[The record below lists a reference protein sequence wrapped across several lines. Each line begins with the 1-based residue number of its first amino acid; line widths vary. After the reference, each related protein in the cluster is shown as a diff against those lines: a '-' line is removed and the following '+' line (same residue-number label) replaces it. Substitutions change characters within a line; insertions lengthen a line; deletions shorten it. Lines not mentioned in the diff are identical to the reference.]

1 MAVGIDDQ
9 LRGHETMMYRR
20 AMTITARSAKS
31 LTAAAKPGQKSSHR
45 SRVRAGTYSVEVG
58 DEIVT
63 GWHSHEFHQVE
74 YAFEGIAEVQTEH
87 ARFLLPPQQAVWI
100 PAGVE
105 HCSTL
110 TRVKMV
116 SVFFDPTM
124 GLPAGDRVRILAA
137 APVIREMILYARRW
151 PVSRETS
158 DPMAEAYFK
167 ALAFLVAEWLEH
179 ETPLCLPTASD
190 ALVAAAMDYTM
201 DHLSGVTISDL
212 CREVGTS
219 ERSLRR
225 AFVADTGMPWRQY
238 LQESRLLKAMALL
251 AERDHSL
258 LDVSMAV
265 GFESPSAFTRA
276 FRRYASESPS
286 QYRRRVATAS
296 VKASTITESSSE
308 EAGRVIRGWSRIGR
322 RETNIHI

>member
-1 MAVGIDDQ
+1 
-9 LRGHETMMYRR
+9 MYRPV
-20 AMTITARSAKS
+20 MTITARSAKS
-31 LTAAAKPGQKSSHR
+31 LTAAAKPDDR

-74 YAFEGIAEVQTEH
+74 YAFEGIAEVQTGS

-116 SVFFDPTM
+116 SVFFDPSFFDATIE
-124 GLPAGDRVRILAA
+124 LPAGDRVRILAA

-151 PVSRETS
+151 PISRDAS
-158 DPMAEAYFK
+158 DVMADSYFK

-190 ALVAAAMDYTM
+190 ALVGAAMEYTK
-201 DHLSGVTISDL
+201 DHLARVTISDL
-212 CREVGTS
+212 CRDVGTS

-225 AFVADTGMPWRQY
+225 AFVADAGMPWRQY

-258 LDVSMAV
+258 LDVSIAV

-276 FRRYASESPS
+276 FRRYAGESPS
-286 QYRRRVATAS
+286 QYRRRIAS
-296 VKASTITESSSE
+296 ASTRPAWLAETSSE
-308 EAGRVIRGWSRIGR
+308 DAGRVIRGWSRIGR
-322 RETNIHI
+322 RDTSH